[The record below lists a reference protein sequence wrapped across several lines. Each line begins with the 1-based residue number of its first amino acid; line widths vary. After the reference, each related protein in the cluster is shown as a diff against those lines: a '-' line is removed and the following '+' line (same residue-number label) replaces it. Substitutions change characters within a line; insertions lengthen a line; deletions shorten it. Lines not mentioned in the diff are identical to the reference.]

1 MKGKFIE
8 SYKQQ
13 ESQFHF
19 QIREIEEEMNHLMAE
34 RQEKEQEHAAQISQ
48 LIAKN
53 QELTKRIEEESAK
66 QHTTASQE
74 I

>member
-8 SYKQQ
+8 SYKHQ

-34 RQEKEQEHAAQISQ
+34 RQEKEQ
-48 LIAKN
+48 
-53 QELTKRIEEESAK
+53 
-66 QHTTASQE
+66 
-74 I
+74 